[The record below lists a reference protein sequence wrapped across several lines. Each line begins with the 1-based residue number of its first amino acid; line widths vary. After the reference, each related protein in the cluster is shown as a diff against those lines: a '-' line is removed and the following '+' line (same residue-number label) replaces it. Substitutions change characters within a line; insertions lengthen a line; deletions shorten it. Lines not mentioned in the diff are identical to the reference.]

1 MMLYIHTTEYYLAK
15 RNIIVPFEETW
26 MDLETVKKS
35 EVSQKD
41 KEQYHILRHVCGN
54 LEKSEDDTICK

>member
-1 MMLYIHTTEYYLAK
+1 MMLYIYTTEYYLAK
-15 RNIIVPFEETW
+15 CNIIVPFEETW

-54 LEKSEDDTICK
+54 LEKGEDDTICK